1 MERGCSCFKKIE
13 LLLNELYFY
22 ICQKLLECFNQDW
35 DFTMNKLLLLLKQ
48 PHPAYDDLKVYFRT
62 ILFIAIG
69 VFLILYLLRP
79 NDMSG
84 YPSEWH
90 ILKNALLYPA
100 AGFIMMALSTLWI
113 VGFPNVFAQKNWNL
127 GREIVFVAYQFT
139 SVAFIVW
146 LTHYW
151 IVHGG
156 DKAKSFSLWKMMF
169 IVWTTGFLPYILV
182 SLTRHFLLLKKRLKV
197 AGQINENLEL
207 NPVKPLITN
216 PSFLHITDEKIPK
229 ISGDDFLFLESRG
242 NYLHVFCEN
251 EGDIREFRI
260 RETIR
265 KFREDNADF
274 PNLFHSHRAFVV
286 NLDKIIRIDGNAAGY
301 FLHVHP
307 KLHKVPVSRS
317 HIEELRALFPDSS
330 LQKARNGVS
339 LQSDS

>member
-1 MERGCSCFKKIE
+1 MKKI
-13 LLLNELYFY
+13 Y
-22 ICQKLLECFNQDW
+22 Q
-35 DFTMNKLLLLLKQ
+35 LLKQ
-48 PHPAYDDLKVYFRT
+48 PHPAYDNVKVYFRT

-69 VFLILYLLRP
+69 VFFILYLLRP
-79 NDMSG
+79 NDMSR
-84 YPSEWH
+84 YSSEWH
-90 ILKNALLYPA
+90 ILKHALLYPA
-100 AGFIMMALSTLWI
+100 AGFIMMALSALWI
-113 VGFPNVFAQKNWNL
+113 IGFPEIFAQKNWNL

-151 IVHGG
+151 IVHDG

-169 IVWTTGFLPYILV
+169 IVWTTGFLPYIVV

-207 NPVKPLITN
+207 NPVKSPLTTSSYLRIA
-216 PSFLHITDEKIPK
+216 DEKIPK
-229 ISGDDFLFLESRG
+229 ISGDNFLFLESRG
-242 NYLHVFCEN
+242 NYLHVFCKEEDN
-251 EGDIREFRI
+251 VREFRI

-286 NLDKIIRIDGNAAGY
+286 NLDKIIRMEGNAAGY

-307 KLHKVPVSRS
+307 QLHKVPVARS
-317 HIEELRALFPDSS
+317 HIEELRALFPESS
-330 LQKARNGVS
+330 LQKATNGVS
-339 LQSDS
+339 L